1 MTSRSRGPAHPAGAH
16 RRGTALITGAS
27 AGLGE
32 EFAWQLAAAG
42 HDLVIVARREERLA
56 QLAHD
61 IEQAAGVK
69 VEVLAADLAT
79 ADGRAKVVARITD
92 TESAPIGLLINNAGF
107 GLGQPFISGDIE
119 RENQAIEVMIR
130 AVMELSHAAANTMV
144 PRGRGAILNVA
155 SMVSQ
160 TAMGT
165 YAAAKAWVRTFTEA
179 LAGELHGTGVTATAV
194 SPGLVHTEFHS
205 SSGMKEDAWP
215 KIGWLDAED
224 VVADALAAVRR
235 GAVLTTP
242 SLRYKAVQGVIKL
255 APRAAVRALGGP
267 RMWEKA
273 MPSNRQPVTG
283 TLADLLERE
292 GNDLT
297 AEESALM
304 SRISAA
310 DPSEGA
316 WLKEA
321 IGDRFGLAPAD
332 LLGPDFERY
341 VQVRFPVDKAWIN
354 EKDGWTWGGEVPPW
368 EDPFPE
374 LYDEAPSLDPADW
387 EQVYERVGGLNPSQH
402 SALLEHLARRE
413 GEIIAGFWHGYSG
426 FTSGDDDDTFIERI
440 GNRFRSAVS
449 RLVAPDA
456 PADDDDDDDL
466 PDSQAIAEFERQA
479 NLRLLP
485 KELRDGPT
493 LELPHRE
500 YFLLRFRSL
509 ADLANYL
516 EWLEPY
522 SWHPNLVWPVDR
534 RWAYAVEVDG
544 GSLLLGCDA
553 QLAETLIAD
562 QRLYAEPI
570 DAEMQ
575 GLGDTDH
582 GDPAIDPI
590 VEDRSELD

>member
-1 MTSRSRGPAHPAGAH
+1 MTSRSRGPAQPAGAY

-79 ADGRAKVVARITD
+79 ADGRAKVVGRITD
-92 TESAPIGLLINNAGF
+92 RQSAPIGLLINNAGF

-130 AVMELSHAAANTMV
+130 AVMELSHAAANEMV
-144 PRGRGAILNVA
+144 TRGRGAILNVA

-179 LAGELHGTGVTATAV
+179 LAGELRGTGVTATAV
-194 SPGLVHTEFHS
+194 SPGLVRTEFHS
-205 SSGMKEDAWP
+205 SSGMKEEAWP
-215 KIGWLDAED
+215 EIGWLDAED

-242 SLRYKAVQGVIKL
+242 SLRYKAVQGIIKL

-273 MPSNRQPVTG
+273 IPSNRQPVTG

-297 AEESALM
+297 AEESAVL
-304 SRISAA
+304 SPISAA

-316 WLKEA
+316 WLQEA
-321 IGDRFGLAPAD
+321 IGERFGLAPAD
-332 LLGPDFERY
+332 LLGPNFERY

-387 EQVYERVGGLNPSQH
+387 EQVYQRVGGLNPSQL
-402 SALLEHLARRE
+402 SALMEHLATPE
-413 GEIIAGFWHGYSG
+413 GEVIAGFWHGYSG
-426 FTSGDDDDTFIERI
+426 LTSGDDETFIERI

-456 PADDDDDDDL
+456 PADDDADL
-466 PDSQAIAEFERQA
+466 ADSQAIAEGLRQA

-485 KELRDGPT
+485 QALRDGPT
-493 LELPHRE
+493 LELPDRE
-500 YFLLRFRSL
+500 HILLRFGSL
-509 ADLANYL
+509 ADLVNYL

-534 RWAYAVEVDG
+534 SWAYAIDVDS

-562 QRLYAEPI
+562 KRLYAEPI
-570 DAEMQ
+570 DAETQ

-590 VEDRSELD
+590 IEDRSELD

>member
-1 MTSRSRGPAHPAGAH
+1 
-16 RRGTALITGAS
+16 
-27 AGLGE
+27 
-32 EFAWQLAAAG
+32 
-42 HDLVIVARREERLA
+42 
-56 QLAHD
+56 
-61 IEQAAGVK
+61 
-69 VEVLAADLAT
+69 
-79 ADGRAKVVARITD
+79 
-92 TESAPIGLLINNAGF
+92 
-107 GLGQPFISGDIE
+107 
-119 RENQAIEVMIR
+119 
-130 AVMELSHAAANTMV
+130 
-144 PRGRGAILNVA
+144 
-155 SMVSQ
+155 
-160 TAMGT
+160 
-165 YAAAKAWVRTFTEA
+165 
-179 LAGELHGTGVTATAV
+179 
-194 SPGLVHTEFHS
+194 
-205 SSGMKEDAWP
+205 
-215 KIGWLDAED
+215 
-224 VVADALAAVRR
+224 
-235 GAVLTTP
+235 
-242 SLRYKAVQGVIKL
+242 
-255 APRAAVRALGGP
+255 
-267 RMWEKA
+267 

-562 QRLYAEPI
+562 QRSRLVVQRRAAQVDVVVRRQAGGERHLAV
-570 DAEMQ
+570 DDGEVFNE
-575 GLGDTDH
+575 LGKASFGSVVRGH
-582 GDPAIDPI
+582 GPSLVRCGPRRS
-590 VEDRSELD
+590 DRSRDPRDRCHQGPA